1 MSDVASD
8 SGVTETEFSDSD
20 WHWGDQEYDN
30 ADFERLIASRV
41 RRASISASGDFTSL
55 REVVPRIRQQK
66 DKRKLSAI
74 PDSRLMRE
82 ALEDCFMR
90 FVVGMPPNFSRT
102 LHFYFQLQKAFF
114 FYEDFWVD
122 NHRGELPRLSFRAFG
137 TLLTL
142 SFPLAQCSHFD
153 QLYCVWQCY
162 NRHIPRRGAI
172 LLNKQLNKVIMVR
185 QWGSQHWM
193 FPRGKIEQGETD
205 RECAV
210 REILEELSLN
220 LRTLIHE
227 DVFIEVLAKGQ
238 SVKLFVVPD
247 MSEDVVC
254 YPHTRKEIESTKWV
268 SLESLS
274 PPPKYPRI
282 RVWRVVPF
290 LNNLHKMA
298 ILIRKKPRLVDFH
311 DWYVKNK
318 AEFDD
323 LSHGPIIV

>member
-1 MSDVASD
+1 MADSGGVNTLLASYEGMTVTVTPISELDSTALSQASDSSWCSMSDVASD

-137 TLLTL
+137 TLLTVT
-142 SFPLAQCSHFD
+142 A
-153 QLYCVWQCY
+153 
-162 NRHIPRRGAI
+162 
-172 LLNKQLNKVIMVR
+172 
-185 QWGSQHWM
+185 
-193 FPRGKIEQGETD
+193 
-205 RECAV
+205 
-210 REILEELSLN
+210 
-220 LRTLIHE
+220 LRL
-227 DVFIEVLAKGQ
+227 Q
-238 SVKLFVVPD
+238 
-247 MSEDVVC
+247 
-254 YPHTRKEIESTKWV
+254 
-268 SLESLS
+268 
-274 PPPKYPRI
+274 
-282 RVWRVVPF
+282 
-290 LNNLHKMA
+290 
-298 ILIRKKPRLVDFH
+298 
-311 DWYVKNK
+311 
-318 AEFDD
+318 
-323 LSHGPIIV
+323 